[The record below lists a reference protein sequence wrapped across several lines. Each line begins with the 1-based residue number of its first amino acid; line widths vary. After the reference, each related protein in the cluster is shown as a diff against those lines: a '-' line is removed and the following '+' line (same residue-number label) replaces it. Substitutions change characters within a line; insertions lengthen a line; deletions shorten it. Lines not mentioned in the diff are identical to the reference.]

1 LSGPREYREGQ
12 ELLMAS
18 RVLVYASQAEEMDA
32 ILSALK
38 VVPDAEVVG
47 VVQDKSNIT
56 IGVRKFSPDVLLIR
70 TDDQTDSILDIT
82 SELRAE
88 NAIGGIIVI
97 VGKVLDNS
105 EVIMLLRSGV
115 NAIISDDALPEDFGT
130 AIREASSNRLFLPPR
145 RRDLT

>member
-1 LSGPREYREGQ
+1 VPREYREGQ
-12 ELLMAS
+12 EVLMAS
-18 RVLVYASQAEEMDA
+18 RVLVYASHVEEMDA
-32 ILSALK
+32 ILNALK

-70 TDDQTDSILDIT
+70 VDAQSNSILDIA

-88 NAIGGIIVI
+88 NAIGGIVAI
-97 VGKVLDNS
+97 VGEALDNS

-115 NAIISDDALPEDFGT
+115 NAIISHDSLPEDFGT
-130 AIREASSNRLFLPPR
+130 AIREASGNRLFLPPR